1 MADITVGCV
10 RIYRK
15 PDRKTY
21 EGRFKDKFNNRRSRS
36 LNTTNLKQAKINAG
50 ILSNDVISGK
60 IDELN
65 KVLKNTDITVA
76 ETIERYFE
84 DEQSLETC
92 LKNKLKSEN
101 TIKAEKK
108 YAVQIIDIIGDKP
121 ISQIE
126 TETLTDFFKKY
137 KAKKLKGKEVGAAT
151 LNRYKS
157 FLSNIFNYAI
167 KNNFILKR
175 NNPVNGL
182 DHLKES
188 PNIPTPPSQEEFEMF
203 IKYLPAH
210 VRIIMCLLR
219 HTGFRQSE
227 LHSLVWRNINWR
239 ENVIEIEAA
248 NAKSGEPRFV
258 PMSNYVRETLQS
270 LRSGSAWAKI
280 NNKKLTIYWP
290 SDEDPESII
299 IPHMDIR
306 KAIDRAIVEIT
317 ADTKDSKDNKW
328 RITRITKHMMRHMWA
343 SDLGRRG
350 AEDSDLMDIGGWKS
364 MQMLKR
370 YRKGS
375 TEKHQKTIALLD
387 DISNDATFKA
397 KVVKR

>member
-10 RIYRK
+10 KIVLEGK
-15 PDRKTY
+15 RKTY
-21 EGRFKDKFNNRRSRS
+21 QGKYRDKFNNRKKKS

-65 KVLKNTDITVA
+65 KVLTNTDVTVA

-92 LKNKLKSEN
+92 LKTKLKSDN
-101 TIKAEKK
+101 TLKAEKK
-108 YAVQIIDIIGDKP
+108 YATQINAILGDKA
-121 ISQIE
+121 ISQID
-126 TETLTDFFKKY
+126 TETLIDFFKKY
-137 KAKKLKGKEVGAAT
+137 KAKKLKGKQVGAAT

-157 FLSNIFNYAI
+157 FFSNIFNYAI

-175 NNPVNGL
+175 DNPVNGL

-188 PNIPTPPSQEEFEMF
+188 PNIPNPPSQEEFDMF
-203 IKYLPAH
+203 IEYLPVH
-210 VRIIMCLLR
+210 VRIIICLLR
-219 HTGFRQSE
+219 YTGFRQSE

-239 ENVIEIEAA
+239 ENVIEIEAV
-248 NAKSGEPRFV
+248 NAKSGESRFM
-258 PMSNYVRETLQS
+258 PMSKYVKDTLQS
-270 LRSGSAWAKI
+270 LRSGSAWTRTGD
-280 NNKKLTIYWP
+280 NKLTIFWP
-290 SDEDPESII
+290 SDEDPESLI

-306 KAIDRAIVEIT
+306 KSINRAIAQIT
-317 ADTKDSKDNKW
+317 ADTKDSKQGRW

-343 SDLGRRG
+343 TDLGLRG
-350 AEDSDLMDIGGWKS
+350 AEDSDLMDMGGWKS

>member
-10 RIYRK
+10 KIVLEGK
-15 PDRKTY
+15 RKTY
-21 EGRFKDKFNNRRSRS
+21 QGKYRDKFNNRKKKS

-60 IDELN
+60 MDELN

-101 TIKAEKK
+101 TIKAERC
-108 YAVQIIDIIGDKP
+108 YAAHFVAALGDTP

-126 TETLTDFFKKY
+126 TETLTDFFKKHR
-137 KAKKLKGKEVGAAT
+137 KKKLRGKQVGAAT

-157 FLSNIFNYAI
+157 FFSNIFTYAV
-167 KNNFILKR
+167 KNNFILKKD
-175 NNPVNGL
+175 NPVYGL

-188 PNIPTPPSQEEFEMF
+188 PNIPNPPSQEEFDFF
-203 IKYLPAH
+203 IKYLPVH
-210 VRIIMCLLR
+210 VRIIICLLR
-219 HTGFRQSE
+219 HTGLRQSE
-227 LHSLVWRNINWR
+227 LHSLVWRNINWID
-239 ENVIEIEAA
+239 NIIEIEAT
-248 NAKSGEPRFV
+248 NAKSGESRFV
-258 PMSNYVRETLQS
+258 PMSKYVRETLQS
-270 LRSGSAWAKI
+270 LRGGSAYSKTGH
-280 NNKKLTIYWP
+280 KKLTIFWS
-290 SDEDPESII
+290 SDEDPESLI

-306 KAIDRAIVEIT
+306 RTIDRAIAQIT
-317 ADTKDSKDNKW
+317 ADTKNSKENKW

-350 AEDSDLMDIGGWKS
+350 GQDSDLMDIGGWKS
-364 MQMLKR
+364 MDMLKR

-375 TEKHQKTIALLD
+375 SEKHQKTIALLD